1 MFLIGVMVMRY
12 DSGTPYWQCE
22 TIRVMEHDSVK
33 LIRMVRRHETRF
45 GEGFLRFS
53 SNDTWKMK
61 IFVSRQGIHQFQENK
76 TKNTNQ
82 ITCPHLV
89 ALSNN

>member
-1 MFLIGVMVMRY
+1 MVMRY
-12 DSGTPYWQCE
+12 DSGTHYWQCE

-33 LIRMVRRHETRF
+33 LIRMVRRNETRF

-61 IFVSRQGIHQFQENK
+61 IFVSGPR
-76 TKNTNQ
+76 NTP
-82 ITCPHLV
+82 I
-89 ALSNN
+89 SRE